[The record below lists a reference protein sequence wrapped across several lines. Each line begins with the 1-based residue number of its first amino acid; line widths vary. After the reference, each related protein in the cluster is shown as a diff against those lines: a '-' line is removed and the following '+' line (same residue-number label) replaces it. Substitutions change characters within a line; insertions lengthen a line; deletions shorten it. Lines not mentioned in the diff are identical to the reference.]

1 MLGKNQE
8 YIYYQI
14 THNGGKPKEFDELY
28 FDYIDEF
35 QTDKDLINSIDK
47 LIKLNKVQK
56 IYFNPHTDTYNKIQ
70 LCDDERLSYLP
81 QSAKIDIIKMMA

>member
-81 QSAKIDIIKMMA
+81 QNAKIDIIKMMA

>member
-35 QTDKDLINSIDK
+35 QTDKELTNSIDE
-47 LIKLNKVQK
+47 LVHLNKIQV
-56 IYFNPHTDTYNKIQ
+56 IYFNPYTDTYNKIK
-70 LCDDERLSYLP
+70 LNDDERLSYLA
-81 QSAKIDIIKMMA
+81 QDEMIDITKMMS

>member
-28 FDYIDEF
+28 FDYIDDF
-35 QTDKDLINSIDK
+35 QTDKDLTNSIDK
-47 LIKLNKVQK
+47 LIKLNKVQI
-56 IYFNPHTDTYNKIQ
+56 IYFNPYTDTYNKIQ
-70 LCDDERLSYLP
+70 SCDDERLSYLP
-81 QSAKIDIIKMMA
+81 QNAEIDIIKMMA

>member
-1 MLGKNQE
+1 MLDKNQE

-35 QTDKDLINSIDK
+35 ENDKK
-47 LIKLNKVQK
+47 LIDSINKLISLDK
-56 IYFNPHTDTYNKIQ
+56 IQLVYFNPYANTCNKIQ
-70 LCDDERLSYLP
+70 LNDDERLSYLP
-81 QSAKIDIIKMMA
+81 QSAEIDIKKMMG